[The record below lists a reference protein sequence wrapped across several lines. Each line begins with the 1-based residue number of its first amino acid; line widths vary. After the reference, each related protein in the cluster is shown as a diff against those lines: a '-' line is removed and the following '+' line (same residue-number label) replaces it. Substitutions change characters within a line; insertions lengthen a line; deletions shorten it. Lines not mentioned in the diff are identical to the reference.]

1 MIALTMLPIDINA
14 NTDPIKRYTMEDLAK
29 IVGVSKI
36 TISRALRDSPLVTP
50 ETRDKIKELAQ
61 QVGYRV
67 NSSARNLRLQKNHM
81 ITVILEMTP
90 DSNRPMS
97 EPFPLQLLGG
107 ITQELTARG
116 YSVLLTAMHN
126 LSKGATATDGVI
138 LLGQGAH
145 GSAVRS
151 IASHNL
157 PFVVWGEAHHQ
168 PDDFPATGIVVGSN
182 NHQGGVS
189 AAERFL
195 ALGRKNPWFM
205 GDTGHAEVAERLSGF
220 RDQLSKVGL
229 TAVTLV
235 PEAFTFGA
243 GYEAVKAQ
251 MSKTTIKPDSLF
263 AASDL
268 LAMGAVRAFMDQG
281 MHVPDVVSVIG
292 YDDSPTAQ
300 SFVPPLTT
308 VHQDWQRGGELL
320 SFKILELVA
329 GRPSHSEVLAT
340 RLVVRGT

>member
-1 MIALTMLPIDINA
+1 MLPININA
-14 NTDPIKRYTMEDLAK
+14 TTDPIKRYTMEDLAK
-29 IVGVSKI
+29 MVGVSKI

-50 ETRDKIKELAQ
+50 ETREKIKALAQ
-61 QVGYRV
+61 QMGYRV

-90 DSNRPMS
+90 NSDRPMS

-145 GSAVRS
+145 GSAVRM

-168 PDDFPATGIVVGSN
+168 PDDFPETGIVVGSN

-195 ALGRKNPWFM
+195 ELRRKKAWFL
-205 GDTGHAEVAERLSGF
+205 GDTSHAEVAERLSGF
-220 RDQLSKVGL
+220 RDRLSQESL
-229 TAVTLV
+229 SLVTLL

-243 GYEAVKAQ
+243 GYEAVQAQ
-251 MSKTTIKPDSLF
+251 MRQSAVKPDCLF

-281 MHVPDVVSVIG
+281 MQVPDTVSVIG

-340 RLVVRGT
+340 RLVVRST